1 MSSIFQKAFIMLRK
15 ILLLLAAVIPA
26 VLILG
31 LFAPKFIAQA
41 KPGAHTMPN
50 NPAFAQRLVSLHTPD
65 GLRKPCSSPAD
76 PHWLNSGPAGAP
88 CA

>member
-1 MSSIFQKAFIMLRK
+1 MSSTFLKARIMLRK

-41 KPGAHTMPN
+41 NPEPIPCPN
-50 NPAFAQRLVSLHTPD
+50 NPAFAQRLVSL
-65 GLRKPCSSPAD
+65 
-76 PHWLNSGPAGAP
+76 PHP
-88 CA
+88 